1 MLRLV
6 FCLADETENLS
17 LGCSFSDSSEGLL
30 RRGSGE
36 ALI

>member
-17 LGCSFSDSSEGLL
+17 LGCSFSDNSEGLL
-30 RRGSGE
+30 
-36 ALI
+36 